1 MEIVILSFTDAG
13 CQMACKVRENFIQ
26 SGYRVKVYTLTRFCR
41 LYGFHAFPE
50 DKKSW
55 IGSLWGEKALFF
67 IGAAGIAVRMIAPH
81 VKDKFTD
88 SPVLVMDEKG
98 SYVIP
103 LLSGHVGGA
112 VELAKEIAE
121 KINAQAVLTTAT
133 DVEQKFAVD
142 VFAKSNGLVLTDRKK
157 AKEISAVVLDGNKIG
172 LYSVFP
178 IEGKFP
184 EELKLCETEE
194 FLRNYPYGIRIA
206 GRSGEGGKKRRFWI
220 FRRRTWCWESDV
232 AKGFP
237 KKKSKARSMRQKR
250 SLDLQKRKSLRSTV
264 LI

>member
-1 MEIVILSFTDAG
+1 MIVIQKPKKSAYVGSEEVLEILDKLNATDQITSVGVKQKNCKVEGIAKAMKAKKIIYAGTVSYTHLDVYKRQADGEILKFMEIVILSFTDAG

-55 IGSLWGEKALFF
+55 IGSLWGEKALLF

-112 VELAKEIAE
+112 VEL
-121 KINAQAVLTTAT
+121 
-133 DVEQKFAVD
+133 
-142 VFAKSNGLVLTDRKK
+142 
-157 AKEISAVVLDGNKIG
+157 
-172 LYSVFP
+172 
-178 IEGKFP
+178 
-184 EELKLCETEE
+184 
-194 FLRNYPYGIRIA
+194 
-206 GRSGEGGKKRRFWI
+206 
-220 FRRRTWCWESDV
+220 
-232 AKGFP
+232 
-237 KKKSKARSMRQKR
+237 
-250 SLDLQKRKSLRSTV
+250 SL
-264 LI
+264 IHI

>member
-1 MEIVILSFTDAG
+1 M
-13 CQMACKVRENFIQ
+13 
-26 SGYRVKVYTLTRFCR
+26 
-41 LYGFHAFPE
+41 
-50 DKKSW
+50 
-55 IGSLWGEKALFF
+55 
-67 IGAAGIAVRMIAPH
+67 
-81 VKDKFTD
+81 
-88 SPVLVMDEKG
+88 
-98 SYVIP
+98 
-103 LLSGHVGGA
+103 
-112 VELAKEIAE
+112 
-121 KINAQAVLTTAT
+121 
-133 DVEQKFAVD
+133 EQKFAVD

-178 IEGKFP
+178 VEGKFP

-194 FLRNYPYGIRIA
+194 FLRNYPYGIRLQEEVA
-206 GRSGEGGKKRRFWI
+206 KGGKKRRFWI